1 MKLIIFGATSGTGLQ
16 LLQQALTMGHDVTAF
31 VRNGGQLNLNHE
43 RLTLVAGDV
52 LDSAKVMAAIQGQQ
66 VVMCALGAKAM
77 NTDKL
82 RAKGTK
88 NIIAGMQ
95 QANVRRLVCLSALGC
110 GESHTLLPFHYKYLI
125 CPLFLKH
132 VYRDHEIQETYVR
145 ESELDWTI
153 IRPAALTDGQLT
165 GSYLHGEL
173 AAKQPLKMKISRA
186 DVADLMLN
194 QVSENVLGKALSIS
208 Y

>member
-1 MKLIIFGATSGTGLQ
+1 MKLIIFGATGGTGLQ
-16 LLQQALTMGHDVTAF
+16 VVQQALELGHTVTAF
-31 VRNGGQLNLNHE
+31 VRNPGQVSFSHE

-52 LDSAKVMAAIQGQQ
+52 LDSARVQSAMQGQE
-66 VVMCALGAKAM
+66 VVMCALGAKAK
-77 NTDKL
+77 NQDKL
-82 RAKGTK
+82 RARGTK
-88 NIIAGMQ
+88 NIIAGMHEEK
-95 QANVRRLVCLSALGC
+95 VRRLICLSALGC

-125 CPLFLKH
+125 CPFFLKH
-132 VYRDHEIQETYVR
+132 VYRDHEVQETYVR
-145 ESELDWTI
+145 ESKLDWTI

-165 GSYLHGEL
+165 RTYLHGEL

-194 QVSENVLGKALSIS
+194 QVSKNVLGKALSIS